1 MTQRIQW
8 QAVRAVVGSLAV
20 IAAGCGQSEHSPVG
34 PTEGFPGTIAIA
46 PAGAIVGTSVIL
58 ENRLASNPTGGSLSY
73 SWDFGDGYTAMG
85 GDSITHVYAS
95 EGTYVATVTVS
106 SSEAGS
112 AQASLNVPVRSVTA
126 RWSGDYGRV
135 SITQDGLD
143 LRGKVPGRSARGHR
157 RGKSQRDGYGDLHRH
172 APGPRPGH
180 VHGNGGPGRHDARR
194 RREGV
199 RRRQQALD
207 AHPQQ
212 LAARYCQSMK
222 MAAKTSVGRLAPA
235 SRLSGRMPPSKQG
248 DRIDWPAGFGA
259 FAITVRPPPATAPAT
274 IA

>member
-1 MTQRIQW
+1 MTQRIHW

-58 ENRLASNPTGGSLSY
+58 ESRLASNPTGGSLSY
-73 SWDFGDGYTAMG
+73 SWDFGDGYTVMG

-106 SSEAGS
+106 SGEAGS

-126 RWSGDYGRV
+126 RWTGDYGRV

-143 LRGKVPGRSARGHR
+143 LRGRYLDDPREGIVEGRVSETGTVTFTIT
-157 RGKSQRDGYGDLHRH
+157 
-172 APGPRPGH
+172 RPGLAP
-180 VHGNGGPGRHDARR
+180 VTFTGTAGPDVMTLVG
-194 RREGV
+194 
-199 RRRQQALD
+199 
-207 AHPQQ
+207 
-212 LAARYCQSMK
+212 
-222 MAAKTSVGRLAPA
+222 AAKGSDAVN
-235 SRLSGRMPPSKQG
+235 
-248 DRIDWPAGFGA
+248 
-259 FAITVRPPPATAPAT
+259 RPWTLT
-274 IA
+274 RNN